1 MHIDY
6 ELPVTIA
13 DILEAKKRLAG
24 YIYKTGMPRS
34 NYLSEC
40 CKGEI
45 FLKFEN
51 MQRTGSF
58 KIRGAFNKL
67 SSLTEA
73 ERRKGVV
80 ACSAGNHAQ
89 GVSLSCAILG
99 IDGLVVM
106 PNGAPKSK
114 VAATMDYS
122 AQVVLHGDNFNDTIA
137 KVSEIVEMEGR
148 IFIPPYDDE
157 KVIAGQGTIGL
168 EILED
173 LYDVDN
179 VIVPIGGGGLIAGIA
194 LAIKS
199 INPTINIFGVQAENV
214 HGMAASFSKG
224 ELTSHRNAGTL
235 ADGCDVSRPGKM
247 TYDIVRDLVTDI
259 ILVSEQ
265 EIRNSMVALIQR
277 NKVVTEGAG
286 ALATAALL
294 SGKLDKYI
302 KGRKTVS
309 IISGGNI
316 DLSRVSQITGSAD
329 I

>member
-1 MHIDY
+1 MHITYD
-6 ELPVTIA
+6 LPVAIE

-24 YIYKTGMPRS
+24 KIYKTGMPRS
-34 NYLSEC
+34 NYFSER

-73 ERRKGVV
+73 ERMKGVV

-89 GVSLSCAILG
+89 GVSLSCAMLG
-99 IDGLVVM
+99 IDGKVVM
-106 PNGAPKSK
+106 PKGAPKSK
-114 VAATMDYS
+114 VAATCDYS
-122 AQVVLHGDNFNDTIA
+122 AEVVLHGDNFND
-137 KVSEIVEMEGR
+137 
-148 IFIPPYDDE
+148 P

-194 LAIKS
+194 VAIKS
-199 INPTINIFGVQAENV
+199 INPTIKIIGVQSENV
-214 HGMAASFSKG
+214 HGMAASFHAG
-224 ELTSHRNAGTL
+224 EITTHRTTGTL
-235 ADGCDVSRPGKM
+235 ADGCDVSRPGTL
-247 TYDIVRDLVTDI
+247 TYEIVRELVDDIV
-259 ILVSEQ
+259 LVSED

-286 ALATAALL
+286 ALACAALL
-294 SGKLDKYI
+294 SGKLDSYI
-302 KGRKTVS
+302 QNRKTVS

-316 DLSRVSQITGSAD
+316 DLSRVSQITGLVDA
-329 I
+329 